1 MKKLLFIIVFVTA
14 VGFTIVFW
22 QNRPEF
28 TPETN
33 ENAVSNLVRF
43 LNAEMIAT
51 DGGVKTTYV
60 DQPYDEQAELTVGHA
75 TLSESQGL
83 LLEYAIKADNQ
94 ELFLTTLTFIT
105 EQLQLPDGNFAWRIS
120 GDRSQ
125 KPTFTATIDDLQII
139 EQVYLAS
146 EKWPELESQLILI
159 VQAYA
164 QTFFEFAT
172 ENKFLVDGYTSEYGE
187 KTNTLLI
194 SYLDFTALEAI
205 KTEMGLA
212 EEIEMDEIIRQGKA
226 LINDCYISEDFPFY
240 YQRFYIKGYLI
251 EEKPEINMIESMLVV
266 KHLAEIDEV
275 EKTTLEWLHANIESG
290 IFSAY
295 SPTGEPATTE
305 QSSAVYAIVA
315 QIAQSINDEWLYE
328 QAMAKIWQYQIQT
341 PDSPLSGALGEETT
355 QTVIAYD
362 QLQTLI
368 ATIYPKEKR

>member
-1 MKKLLFIIVFVTA
+1 
-14 VGFTIVFW
+14 
-22 QNRPEF
+22 
-28 TPETN
+28 
-33 ENAVSNLVRF
+33 
-43 LNAEMIAT
+43 
-51 DGGVKTTYV
+51 
-60 DQPYDEQAELTVGHA
+60 
-75 TLSESQGL
+75 
-83 LLEYAIKADNQ
+83 
-94 ELFLTTLTFIT
+94 
-105 EQLQLPDGNFAWRIS
+105 
-120 GDRSQ
+120 

-146 EKWPELESQLILI
+146 KKWPELESQLIPI

-164 QTFFEFAT
+164 QTFFDFAT